1 MLHGTPRTYFT
12 PSFIFLSVLLCCI
25 ISSCKVV
32 KDYPRNRPFVF
43 KTKINVIGNYTKDEK
58 NDLETRLMNQVD
70 DSMRVKSVSQI
81 YRTVWRKP
89 SAFDSTSAEKSVVF
103 MHSLM
108 NKLGYFRDTINFQV
122 DIDTINKENRKKTQL
137 RATTT
142 FHVKPGKLVHID
154 SIVYNIKNAGLQQL
168 TDSTLKE
175 TYLKKGGSFSQDTI
189 AAELDRLIE
198 VYRNRGYMRI
208 TRDELVC
215 LWDTLDASL
224 LTPTF
229 DPFEQLQ
236 QIQQIR
242 QHRENPTVT
251 LEIRLRPTPDSTRL
265 LKYYVGNITMY
276 PDLNED
282 TVLYERKEGVVK
294 DIKMVYYR
302 DLFKLKAL
310 PDNVYMKRGELYNQR
325 RYLRTSNRLNSLG
338 AWRLVNM
345 EQIPRKGTD
354 SVDLNIKLN
363 PASKYLFTS
372 SLEGSFNSGNILT
385 VSNLFGV
392 GFNIGLQNRNFAR
405 ASNQSNV
412 NVRFGTEFSA
422 TQGQQFIQ
430 TKQASLGY
438 SISFPR
444 LIPKMNFLPERVKD
458 NSRTALLF
466 NVANTDRKD
475 LFNLTTITGSWG
487 YDFTW
492 RNRRQNIT
500 KALSVKL
507 LNIEYNFLN
516 KRDSL
521 NKLIDSNASL
531 RYIFNQGLIVSELPI
546 SFTLI
551 RDRKRSTDIFRFN
564 FEESGLLLG
573 KIKSRIFDSLY
584 RFIRFDADF
593 GHKIKLTPKTEFVAR
608 IFAGIGFEL
617 NSPSEDKS
625 KYLPFFRQYYA
636 GGPSS
641 MRGWGLRRLG
651 PGSTVKDYKTD
662 PFRSGDMQL
671 EANLEY
677 RFYLANI
684 AGVKVN
690 SALFTD
696 VGNVW
701 YRTQNANYKDGTFKF
716 NTFLNDLGVDV
727 GTGLRVD
734 FTYFLVR
741 LDYGLKARNPS
752 PQVGDVDS
760 QGKWFYKW
768 DLKTIFGGQ
777 LQLGIN
783 YPFGY

>member
-142 FHVKPGKLVHID
+142 FYVKPGKLVHID

-282 TVLYERKEGVVK
+282 TVLYERKEKVVK

-325 RYLRTSNRLNSLG
+325 
-338 AWRLVNM
+338 
-345 EQIPRKGTD
+345 
-354 SVDLNIKLN
+354 
-363 PASKYLFTS
+363 
-372 SLEGSFNSGNILT
+372 
-385 VSNLFGV
+385 
-392 GFNIGLQNRNFAR
+392 
-405 ASNQSNV
+405 
-412 NVRFGTEFSA
+412 
-422 TQGQQFIQ
+422 
-430 TKQASLGY
+430 
-438 SISFPR
+438 
-444 LIPKMNFLPERVKD
+444 
-458 NSRTALLF
+458 
-466 NVANTDRKD
+466 
-475 LFNLTTITGSWG
+475 
-487 YDFTW
+487 
-492 RNRRQNIT
+492 
-500 KALSVKL
+500 
-507 LNIEYNFLN
+507 
-516 KRDSL
+516 
-521 NKLIDSNASL
+521 
-531 RYIFNQGLIVSELPI
+531 
-546 SFTLI
+546 
-551 RDRKRSTDIFRFN
+551 
-564 FEESGLLLG
+564 
-573 KIKSRIFDSLY
+573 
-584 RFIRFDADF
+584 
-593 GHKIKLTPKTEFVAR
+593 
-608 IFAGIGFEL
+608 
-617 NSPSEDKS
+617 
-625 KYLPFFRQYYA
+625 
-636 GGPSS
+636 
-641 MRGWGLRRLG
+641 
-651 PGSTVKDYKTD
+651 
-662 PFRSGDMQL
+662 
-671 EANLEY
+671 
-677 RFYLANI
+677 
-684 AGVKVN
+684 
-690 SALFTD
+690 
-696 VGNVW
+696 
-701 YRTQNANYKDGTFKF
+701 
-716 NTFLNDLGVDV
+716 
-727 GTGLRVD
+727 
-734 FTYFLVR
+734 
-741 LDYGLKARNPS
+741 
-752 PQVGDVDS
+752 
-760 QGKWFYKW
+760 
-768 DLKTIFGGQ
+768 
-777 LQLGIN
+777 
-783 YPFGY
+783 

>member
-1 MLHGTPRTYFT
+1 MLHGTHRTYF
-12 PSFIFLSVLLCCI
+12 SRFLIISSVLLCCV

-32 KDYPRNRPFVF
+32 KDYPKNRPFVF
-43 KTKINVIGNYTKDEK
+43 KTNINVIGNYSKDEK
-58 NDLETRLMNQVD
+58 KDLESRLENQLD

-81 YRTVWRKP
+81 YRTVWKKP
-89 SAFDSTSAEKSVVF
+89 SPFDSTSAEKSIIF
-103 MHSLM
+103 MHNLM
-108 NKLGYFRDTINFQV
+108 NKLGYFKDTIHYTV
-122 DIDTINKENRKKTQL
+122 SIDTVREKQL

-142 FHVKPGKLVHID
+142 FTVKPGKLVRID
-154 SIVYNIKNAGLQQL
+154 SILYNIKSADLQQL
-168 TDSTLKE
+168 TDSAMKE
-175 TYLKKGGSFSQDTI
+175 TYLKKGHSFSQDTI

-198 VYRNRGYMRI
+198 VYRNRGYLRI

-229 DPFEQLQ
+229 DPFEQLEQ
-236 QIQQIR
+236 LQQIR
-242 QHRENPTVT
+242 QHRENPTVN
-251 LEIRLRPTPDSTRL
+251 LEIRLRPTLDSTRL

-282 TVLYERKEGVVK
+282 TALYARKEKVVK

-302 DLFKLKAL
+302 DLFRLKFL
-310 PDNVYMKRGELYNQR
+310 PENVYLKRGDLYNQR
-325 RYLRTSNRLNSLG
+325 RYLRTSNRFNSLG
-338 AWRLVNM
+338 AWRLIDI

-363 PASKYLFTS
+363 PASRYLFTS
-372 SLEGSFNSGNILT
+372 SLEGSFNSGSVLS

-405 ASNQSNV
+405 ASNQSNT

-422 TQGQQFIQ
+422 TQGEQFIQ
-430 TKQASLGY
+430 TKQASLGH
-438 SISFPR
+438 SIYFPR
-444 LIPKMNFLPERVKD
+444 LIPKLNFLPERLRD
-458 NSRTALLF
+458 NARTVLSF

-492 RNRRQNIT
+492 RNRKQNIT
-500 KALSVKL
+500 KSLSLKVP
-507 LNIEYNFLN
+507 NIEYNFLN
-516 KRDSL
+516 RRDSL
-521 NKLIDSNASL
+521 DTLIKQNPSL
-531 RYIFNQGLIVSELPI
+531 RYIFNQGLIVSELYAGY
-546 SFTLI
+546 TLI
-551 RDRKRSTDIFRFN
+551 KDRKRSTDIFRFN
-564 FEESGLLLG
+564 FEESGLVTGL
-573 KIKSRIFDSLY
+573 IKTRIFDSLY
-584 RFIRFDADF
+584 RFIKFDADF
-593 GHKIKLTPKTEFVAR
+593 GHKIKISPRSEFVAR

-641 MRGWGLRRLG
+641 MRGWNLRTLG
-651 PGSTVKDYKTD
+651 PGSTVKNIRGGDGD
-662 PFRSGDMQL
+662 PFRSGDMQI
-671 EANLEY
+671 EANMEY
-677 RFYLANI
+677 RFYLATV
-684 AGVKVN
+684 AGAKVN

-696 VGNVW
+696 AGNVW
-701 YRTQNANYKDGTFKF
+701 YRTSNPDYPDGTFKF
-716 NTFLNDLGVDV
+716 NKFLDDLGVDV
-727 GTGLRVD
+727 GAGLRVA
-734 FTYFLVR
+734 FTGFIIR

-752 PQVGDVDS
+752 PQLGDIDS
-760 QGKWFYKW
+760 QGKWFYNW
-768 DLKTIFGGQ
+768 DLKTVFGGQ